1 MINNPPNPSSP
12 NDEANHK
19 RTRRARITE
28 DVFILLC
35 IISLW
40 PVVLGWQETVYQ
52 YVLYAALAG
61 LVFIFV
67 RRINRFRAAERE
79 LDQSNTDQLE

>member
-1 MINNPPNPSSP
+1 MTGMASP
-12 NDEANHK
+12 QSEAERAHRSK
-19 RTRRARITE
+19 RARLLE
-28 DVFILLC
+28 DLFILLC
-35 IISLW
+35 ILTLW
-40 PVVLGWQETVYQ
+40 PVVLGWEEAIYR

-79 LDQSNTDQLE
+79 LNDTDPPQ

>member
-1 MINNPPNPSSP
+1 MDSPPPAEEERTRRS
-12 NDEANHK
+12 K
-19 RTRRARITE
+19 RTRLLE
-28 DVFILLC
+28 DLFILLC
-35 IISLW
+35 ILTLW
-40 PVVLGWQETVYQ
+40 PVVLGWQEAIYQ

-79 LDQSNTDQLE
+79 LEERDDPPK

>member
-1 MINNPPNPSSP
+1 MDTPPQE
-12 NDEANHK
+12 DERARRSR
-19 RTRRARITE
+19 RTRLLE
-28 DVFILLC
+28 DLFILLC
-35 IISLW
+35 ILTLW
-40 PVVLGWQETVYQ
+40 PVVLGWQDAIYQ

-79 LDQSNTDQLE
+79 LDRDDPPK

>member
-1 MINNPPNPSSP
+1 MDSPPPSEEES
-12 NDEANHK
+12 ARRSK
-19 RTRRARITE
+19 RGRLLE
-28 DVFILLC
+28 DLFILLC
-35 IISLW
+35 ILTLW
-40 PVVLGWQETVYQ
+40 PVVLGWQEEIYQ

-79 LDQSNTDQLE
+79 LDQDDSQK

>member
-1 MINNPPNPSSP
+1 MESESPPPE
-12 NDEANHK
+12 DERARRSR
-19 RTRRARITE
+19 RTRLLE
-28 DVFILLC
+28 DLFILLC
-35 IISLW
+35 ILTLW
-40 PVVLGWQETVYQ
+40 PVVLGWQEAIYQ

-79 LDQSNTDQLE
+79 LDRDDPPK

>member
-1 MINNPPNPSSP
+1 MDSTPPPP
-12 NDEANHK
+12 EDERARRSR
-19 RTRRARITE
+19 RTRLLE
-28 DVFILLC
+28 DIFILLC
-35 IISLW
+35 ILTLW
-40 PVVLGWQETVYQ
+40 PVVLGWQDAIYQ

-79 LDQSNTDQLE
+79 LDQDDSTK